1 MGAFWYNAAVQQHA
15 FFHKGVCHAVVVTQF
30 LRMLAEFFLAVVHIQ
45 HAVFCNSAC
54 LDHLFHCFYG
64 KAYGRA
70 EGCTAAE
77 DVVIVGEG
85 VDCHKPAHT
94 AACDKGVFSV
104 RQGREAAVHKRLEH
118 LYKPVHCLFALTFYS
133 ANLVVVKVKR
143 GILA

>member
-1 MGAFWYNAAVQQHA
+1 
-15 FFHKGVCHAVVVTQF
+15 
-30 LRMLAEFFLAVVHIQ
+30 MLAEFFLAVVHIQ
-45 HAVFCNSAC
+45 HAVFCHCAR
-54 LDHLFHCFYG
+54 LDHLFHCFDG
-64 KAYGRA
+64 KAHCRA
-70 EGCTAAE
+70 QRSTAAE

-104 RQGREAAVHKRLEH
+104 RQGRKTAVHKRFEH

-133 ANLVVVKVKR
+133 ANLVVVKVER